1 MTIPSGHRPSWWR
14 RSRMEALAP
23 WLVRR
28 RSRRTSLDEIT
39 LPEGWDQGRRRIP
52 PLGWRHAARG
62 LGQELVEDSEAFL
75 LGQYAARVEQRS
87 PDVPAWART
96 NLLAHGSEDD
106 LRRAAVDAR
115 RGPAESRG
123 WRAARAFLAAEILRT
138 IGPEGSLVELQRQ
151 VLAPLE
157 LELAGR
163 PDVGWWSPQRWVVA
177 VRSRLAAYRHS
188 HRS

>member
-1 MTIPSGHRPSWWR
+1 MTISSGHRPSWWR

-23 WLVRR
+23 WRAR
-28 RSRRTSLDEIT
+28 WRSRRTSLEEIT
-39 LPEGWDQGRRRIP
+39 LPEGCDRGRRRIP

-75 LGQYAARVEQRS
+75 LGRYAARVEQRS
-87 PDVPAWART
+87 ADVPAWAWT

-138 IGPEGSLVELQRQ
+138 IGPGGSLVELQRQ

-163 PDVGWWSPQRWVVA
+163 PDIGWWSPQRWVVA

-188 HRS
+188 HRP